1 MGPQSIRRGS
11 ALSPQEQIAR
21 ETHWLV
27 AYNLMMRNLEIQLAQ
42 RPALSAD
49 WRVVGQPVNDELHH
63 LINLMVLAR
72 EPAAWQEPALIQGYA
87 IKKDEF
93 ELSIDS
99 SRILELLTVKAH
111 LALRGLLDAMAQHN
125 PDRARDIALYLGE
138 GNNHA

>member
-1 MGPQSIRRGS
+1 M
-11 ALSPQEQIAR
+11 SPQEQIAR

-49 WRVVGQPVNDELHH
+49 WRVVGQPLSSPGLHA
-63 LINLMVLAR
+63 INLMVLAR
-72 EPAAWQEPALIQGYA
+72 EPQAWQQPAFQQEYA
-87 IKKDEF
+87 IANDEF

-138 GNNHA
+138 GNNHG